1 MVQLPVGPSKRVLG
15 FFHSFPTTT
24 FYSLE
29 ENINILYSSIVYPSW
44 FKKRIN
50 CVCATRWKYV
60 RQNVHIPLPL
70 LFHASLLP
78 PPLLP
83 SSIACLPPI
92 MLPPSPH
99 STVAP
104 LPKNRP
110 QEDVVTW
117 APIPALTQFPSL
129 PGRVITRPQPPVLLI
144 QWVMKRARRRL
155 MLVPRDHDCKS
166 P

>member
-70 LFHASLLP
+70 LFHAP
-78 PPLLP
+78 PPSFLHCMSTANQASCHP
-83 SSIACLPPI
+83 
-92 MLPPSPH
+92 PH
-99 STVAP
+99 STVPP

-129 PGRVITRPQPPVLLI
+129 PGRVITRSQPPVLLI
-144 QWVMKRARRRL
+144 QWVMKRARGRL